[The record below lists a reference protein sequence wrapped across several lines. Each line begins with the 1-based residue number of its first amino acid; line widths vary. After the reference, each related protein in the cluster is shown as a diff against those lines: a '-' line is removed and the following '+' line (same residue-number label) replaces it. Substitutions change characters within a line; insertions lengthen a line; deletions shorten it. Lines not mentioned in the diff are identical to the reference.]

1 MVAGQVQFLYRVEID
16 LPEGIVRE
24 LEKAWT
30 NLPRRALEAVAAEGY
45 RSGALSSGQVGTL
58 LGLSFH
64 ETEEFLKE
72 HLGFLQ
78 YDESDLDR
86 DRTEIDRILPR

>member
-1 MVAGQVQFLYRVEID
+1 MRVEID

-45 RSGALSSGQVGTL
+45 RSGALSRGQVGTL

-78 YDESDLDR
+78 YNESYLDR